1 MPPSR
6 AQVAGSGSRRLSPAS
21 AQFSYFGRNRLDSPR
36 GDGPAIPKGSRVRW
50 SRHSAGCRR
59 SSPCGRKAGG
69 GATLC
74 TSSVL
79 IWPQEQVM
87 PARKR
92 VGAASSRAA
101 NRPRLLAVV
110 IDSGCS
116 LLCAGQPAAT
126 QSLVRPLPR
135 SNGIYCIGPVIP
147 GRGSDLS
154 YAGTCEGGPY
164 FSWSATLA
172 TPALA
177 QASSCSCVDP
187 ELPTP
192 PIASLP
198 IMIGTPPPKARMSAT
213 SRCAAYLGSS
223 VRF

>member
-1 MPPSR
+1 MASEEKI
-6 AQVAGSGSRRLSPAS
+6 GSKLLSSGQSATPA
-21 AQFSYFGRNRLDSPR
+21 
-36 GDGPAIPKGSRVRW
+36 
-50 SRHSAGCRR
+50 
-59 SSPCGRKAGG
+59 
-69 GATLC
+69 T
-74 TSSVL
+74 
-79 IWPQEQVM
+79 
-87 PARKR
+87 
-92 VGAASSRAA
+92 
-101 NRPRLLAVV
+101 NRPRLLVVV
-110 IDSGCS
+110 IDSGFS

-126 QSLVRPLPR
+126 QSLVRRLPR

>member
-1 MPPSR
+1 MTGVSFGLRCVASR
-6 AQVAGSGSRRLSPAS
+6 LIAGQLVLPDFDA
-21 AQFSYFGRNRLDSPR
+21 A
-36 GDGPAIPKGSRVRW
+36 VRHW
-50 SRHSAGCRR
+50 F
-59 SSPCGRKAGG
+59 
-69 GATLC
+69 
-74 TSSVL
+74 
-79 IWPQEQVM
+79 Q
-87 PARKR
+87 
-92 VGAASSRAA
+92 
-101 NRPRLLAVV
+101 

-116 LLCAGQPAAT
+116 LCAQADRR
-126 QSLVRPLPR
+126 RPELGEAPTSIER
-135 SNGIYCIGPVIP
+135 HLLHRARNP
-147 GRGSDLS
+147 GAGSDLS
-154 YAGTCEGGPY
+154 YAGTCEGEPY

>member
-1 MPPSR
+1 MNQPSPKVVGCGGPDTLPVVADR
-6 AQVAGSGSRRLSPAS
+6 ARADVRR
-21 AQFSYFGRNRLDSPR
+21 
-36 GDGPAIPKGSRVRW
+36 
-50 SRHSAGCRR
+50 
-59 SSPCGRKAGG
+59 AGG
-69 GATLC
+69 HVVHLLGLDLAANKL
-74 TSSVL
+74 
-79 IWPQEQVM
+79 W

-92 VGAASSRAA
+92 LGANSSRAA